1 MNYTHNV
8 PAGYLVTDTEAAL
21 DEVTMDRAET
31 LDYMKKR
38 ISDMGPRYRLSRGS
52 LDDPCGASILFFSE
66 RPGWDGE
73 MIIVTPFYAD

>member
-21 DEVTMDRAET
+21 DDVTMDRAET
-31 LDYMKKR
+31 AAYLKRRLAEMKARVR
-38 ISDMGPRYRLSRGS
+38 IMRGS
-52 LDDPCGASILFFSE
+52 LDEPCGASILFFSE

-73 MIIVTPFYAD
+73 MILAKPFYAA